1 MMQGDYLSVLEVRD
15 HAEFREVVVRFADKL
30 GFSTVAAIA
39 VVDGVGGKS
48 EFISVEKN
56 APGYAE
62 IYEDPTVGPRDP
74 VMQHCKRN
82 HVPIIWSQQTY
93 LASNAIDLW
102 ERQAQYGY
110 RHGIAAALHLP
121 HGRHFVLAVDR
132 DQALTTH
139 AQELTRITAEL
150 QLFAVYAQETAWR
163 VFDVPAA
170 PHGHGPRLTHR
181 ELEVLR
187 WTMDGHTALQVGDRL
202 GITERTVHMHSRHA
216 TKKLGCASKHQAVLK
231 AFRLGLIR

>member
-1 MMQGDYLSVLEVRD
+1 MMQGDYLSVLEVQDR
-15 HAEFREVVVRFADKL
+15 AEFRDRVVRFAEKL

-39 VVDGVGGKS
+39 VVDGACGKS
-48 EFISVEKN
+48 EFLSVEKN
-56 APGYAE
+56 APGYTE
-62 IYEDPTVGPRDP
+62 IYEDPSVGPRDP

-82 HVPIIWSQQTY
+82 NVPIIWCQQTY

-102 ERQAQYGY
+102 ERQARYGY

-132 DQALTTH
+132 DQALTTN
-139 AQELTRITAEL
+139 AQELTRISAEL

-163 VFDVPAA
+163 VFDVSA
-170 PHGHGPRLTHR
+170 PPHSQAPNLTRR

-187 WTMDGHTALQVGDRL
+187 LTMDGHTALQVGDCL

-216 TKKLGCASKHQAVLK
+216 TKKLGCGSKYQAVLK
-231 AFRLGLIR
+231 ALRLGLIR